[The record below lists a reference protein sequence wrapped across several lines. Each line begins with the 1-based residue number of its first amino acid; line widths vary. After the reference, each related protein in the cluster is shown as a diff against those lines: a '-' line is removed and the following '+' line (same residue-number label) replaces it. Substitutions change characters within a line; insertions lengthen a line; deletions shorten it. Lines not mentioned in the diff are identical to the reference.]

1 MIDKIA
7 RRLGMKDDT
16 GWDDP
21 TVFGF
26 LVLACILGT
35 MVYATFIGLLVRFGV

>member
-26 LVLACILGT
+26 TVLMIIFGSA
-35 MVYATFIGLLVRFGV
+35 VYSVFVALLVRFGV